1 MKAFKSSFIA
11 LFGITTTLF
20 TTSCG
25 RQEFVVTQ
33 SVSNQTAPGF
43 YGIPPKVDVILAQ
56 DNSGSAIAGKAII
69 QSAMNT
75 LMQSLQSQG
84 WDYRFSVIPLVP
96 TASYGGISQI
106 AASSYD
112 SNWGSEWK
120 EPFPG
125 SEIQYADRVDPVRF
139 RKSADFSGYV
149 TETNLT
155 AGAIENGFDSILQ
168 TLRTEQNS
176 WGMVGSSAAK
186 LVRND
191 ALLVTLVLST
201 GDDTSGIRFHS
212 EANPCNDG
220 FYHRVGDK
228 CQASVESSY
237 QDRLAQLKSIKP
249 LAELHRFY
257 SAVVPV
263 NTTNCLNQ
271 RVFAGERYQRMAK
284 DLGGKS
290 FDICSSGSIQAMVAD
305 VAASLQVQRQAF
317 RTRFLML
324 DQRPEASTIR
334 VVKVR
339 TDGTRIELAQ
349 STTSGWSYSD
359 LYQVNIPLIDAPI
372 NMNYRSG
379 WAVELHGDAK
389 LIGNERA
396 EVTFKPYGARDSL

>member
-1 MKAFKSSFIA
+1 MKTFRPALSA
-11 LFGITTTLF
+11 LFGLTATLLM
-20 TTSCG
+20 TSCG

-69 QSAMNT
+69 QSAMSS
-75 LMQSLQSQG
+75 LMQSLEAKG
-84 WDYRFSVIPLVP
+84 WDYRFSVVPLVP
-96 TASYGGISQI
+96 SASYAGISQI

-112 SNWGSEWK
+112 SNWGASWK
-120 EPFPG
+120 APFPG
-125 SEIQYADRVDPVRF
+125 AEIQYADRVDPARF
-139 RKSADFSGYV
+139 RSSAQFSGYLS
-149 TETNLT
+149 EINLG

-168 TLRTEQNS
+168 NIRSEQNP
-176 WGMVGSSAAK
+176 WGVVASNAAK

-212 EANPCNDG
+212 EASPCNDG
-220 FYHRVGDK
+220 FTRRNGDK
-228 CQASVESSY
+228 CPASVETSY
-237 QDRLAQLKSIKP
+237 QDRLAQMRALKP

-257 SAVVPV
+257 AAVVPV
-263 NTTNCLNQ
+263 NTSNCLNQ

-290 FDICSSGSIQAMVAD
+290 FDICSSGSIEAMVSD
-305 VAASLQVQRQAF
+305 VAASLQVQRLAF

-324 DQRPEASTIR
+324 DQRPEPSTIR

-339 TDGTRIELAQ
+339 TDGTRVELTQ
-349 STTSGWSYSD
+349 STSSGWSYTD
-359 LYQVNIPLIDAPI
+359 RYQINIPLVDSPI

-379 WAVELHGDAK
+379 WAVELHGEAK